1 MGFDE
6 KDIEAAIANE
16 IRVINKISQNGRL
29 PNIITVLGHGEMS
42 TGDIYALDLELCEMN
57 LAQFIRGEYIT
68 ALGNQYFDPV
78 CTGDVPECLTMWTI
92 MRHITN
98 GLSYIHFLRE
108 VHRDLKPQNGIS
120 LCTLLS

>member
-16 IRVINKISQNGRL
+16 IRVINKISQNGTHL
-29 PNIITVLGHGEMS
+29 NIITVLGHGEMS

-57 LAQFIRGEYIT
+57 LGQFIRGDYIK

-78 CTGDVPECLTMWTI
+78 YNRDVPECLTIWTI

-98 GLSYIHFLRE
+98 GVGYIHSLRE

-120 LCTLLS
+120 LWNLLS